1 MSVAVVEEHPGYN
14 EIDISRVLIEAGNGL
29 IEILGRNNKIYI
41 GDTDICAHI
50 HLRVNGSNS
59 AYIGDYCVL
68 NGVNI
73 QLVAPGSLRIGHRTG
88 FNGHSHIHMHES
100 ARIEIGEDCLIAENT
115 NLSTSHVHKILDLA
129 TGERL
134 NPPGDVV
141 LEDHVWS
148 AGSVSLWG
156 GAHVGRD
163 SIIGRGSFVSKQRF
177 PPNSLI
183 VGAPARV
190 VREGVTWEH

>member
-1 MSVAVVEEHPGYN
+1 MPVRIFEEHVGQN
-14 EIDISRVLIEAGNGL
+14 QIDISEQMLESGNGL
-29 IEILGRNNKIYI
+29 IEILGISNALSIKNPIA
-41 GDTDICAHI
+41 CAHI
-50 HLRVNGSNS
+50 HLKVHGNNHV
-59 AYIGDYCVL
+59 YIGEQCVL

-73 QLVAPGSLRIGHRTG
+73 QLIAPGSLRIGARTG

-100 ARIEIGEDCLIAENT
+100 AKIEIGENCLIAEGT
-115 NLSTSHVHKILDLA
+115 NFSTSHVHKIIDVA

-134 NPPGDVV
+134 NPPGDVIM
-141 LEDHVWS
+141 EDHVWS

-156 GAHVGRD
+156 GAHIRRD
-163 SIIGRGSFVSKQRF
+163 SIVGRGSFVSKQNF

-183 VGAPARV
+183 IGAPARV